1 MPNQYTHEELKLLY
15 ETSVK
20 DLEFFKKQQ
29 WLVTYYGILVYGA
42 LVTLAKITTLEK
54 WVFCVVAG
62 VTALL
67 CSVLLSALEHS
78 IGVRRDRLDAVREQF
93 GSEFNH
99 AWKAG
104 KKDSECHAV
113 LVFMLFALLTGA
125 ALSIFG
131 ILNLERPS

>member
-1 MPNQYTHEELKLLY
+1 MPNQHTHEELKLLY

-42 LVTLAKITTLEK
+42 LVTLARITTLEK
-54 WVFCVVAG
+54 YIFCIVVG

-67 CSVLLSALEHS
+67 CSILLSAPEHS
-78 IGVRRDRLDAVREQF
+78 IGVRKDRLSAVREQY
-93 GSEFNH
+93 GIEFNN

-104 KKDSECHAV
+104 KKDQEFHVV
-113 LVFMLFALLTGA
+113 LVFMLLTILTGA
-125 ALSIFG
+125 VLSIFG
-131 ILNLERPS
+131 ILKLVHY

>member
-1 MPNQYTHEELKLLY
+1 MPNQHTHEELQLLY

-93 GSEFNH
+93 GAEFNN

-104 KKDSECHAV
+104 KKDQEFHVV
-113 LVFMLFALLTGA
+113 LVFMLLAILTGA
-125 ALSIFG
+125 VLSVFG
-131 ILNLERPS
+131 ILKLVHY